1 MLLLVDNYDSFTYN
15 IYQGLA
21 AAGAPVKVAR
31 NDAIT
36 VQEVLDLQPQA
47 VVLSPGPGHPKDA
60 GICLDLIEKLD
71 PRVPMLG
78 VCLGHQALVLAYGGE
93 LEVDKEPVHGIA
105 YPVHHELSALLDG
118 CPSPFQAGRYHSL
131 RAKRSALP
139 EELKLVGW
147 TEDGIVMAIE
157 HNQHPRYGI
166 QFHPESILTPQGQR
180 IHERFLAIAGFAV
193 GGR

>member
-21 AAGAPVKVAR
+21 AAGAPVKVVR
-31 NDAIT
+31 NDAIS

-60 GICLDLIEKLD
+60 GICLELIEKLD
-71 PRVPMLG
+71 PRTPLLG
-78 VCLGHQALVLAYGGE
+78 VCLGHQALVMAYGGE

-105 YPVHHELSALLDG
+105 YPVHHERSVLLDG

-131 RAKRSALP
+131 RAKRDTLP
-139 EELKLVGW
+139 EDLQLVGW
-147 TEDGIVMAIE
+147 TEAGIVMAVE
-157 HNQHPRYGI
+157 HKEHPRYGI